1 MSETSEHWIEKGY
14 KHFALYGPQNISIE
28 KIAEETGLAR
38 TSFYYYFGDLESF
51 IEELLYEHLN
61 FAENFKNDI
70 LNNCKNYIPDYI
82 RLIEKYKIQVLF
94 NKRLADNSKNPKY
107 LLAFNHVNNI
117 VDNTALDLWA
127 ESFGI
132 KGERNFLMAV
142 YSLLRDSYYTRMSI
156 DNLNYD
162 SILKNID
169 ELRETIGGI
178 ISNHRSLI

>member
-1 MSETSEHWIEKGY
+1 MSETSDHWIEAGY

-38 TSFYYYFGDLESF
+38 TSFYYYFVELESF
-51 IEELLYEHLN
+51 IDELLYKHLY

-70 LNNCKNYIPDYI
+70 LNTCKNYIPDYI

-94 NKRLADNSKNPKY
+94 NKRLADNSSNPKY

-117 VDNTALDLWA
+117 VDNAALDLWA

-156 DNLNYD
+156 ENLDYE
-162 SILKNID
+162 SIFKNIN

-178 ISNHRSLI
+178 ISNHRSLK